1 MTTEPVLRLAGSFDA
16 MVIAALHCES
26 FGEQPW
32 DEAAVAEIL
41 AMPGTFGYLLLQK
54 DGPAGFVIGRVAAG
68 ECEILSLGV
77 RPERR
82 RQGFGR
88 RLLEAALDRAAA
100 AGNRMVHLEVSEAN
114 CAGRRLYE
122 SQGFQRNG
130 QCPDYYA
137 TAGGTAAAALLLNRR
152 LS

>member
-1 MTTEPVLRLAGSFDA
+1 MTADTILRPVGSFDA
-16 MVIAALHCES
+16 MVIAALHRES

-32 DEAAVAEIL
+32 DEPAVAEIL
-41 AMPGTFGYLLLQK
+41 AMPGAFGYLLLQM
-54 DGPAGFVIGRVAAG
+54 DGPAGFVIGRVAAD

-82 RQGFGR
+82 RQGFGH

-100 AGNRMVHLEVSEAN
+100 AGSRMVHLEVSEAN

-130 QCPDYYA
+130 QGPDYYA
-137 TAGGTAAAALLLNRR
+137 TDGGTAATALLLSRR